1 MKSMI
6 VAGLVVAGLS
16 VAGPAIASEDL
27 SKSAGCVKCH
37 ANADKKMGPSWK
49 DISAKYKGKAG
60 SDAALVARLKGGKDP
75 KGGKDHPP
83 SKASDDDLNKI
94 VKWALAM

>member
-6 VAGLVVAGLS
+6 VAGMVAVGLA
-16 VAGPAIASEDL
+16 VASPAMASEEL
-27 SKSAGCVKCH
+27 AKTAGCVKCH
-37 ANADKKMGPSWK
+37 ATSDKKMGPSWK

-60 SDAALVARLKGGKDP
+60 SDATLMARLKGAKDP
-75 KGGKDHPP
+75 ASGKEHPP

>member
-6 VAGLVVAGLS
+6 VAGLVVAGLC

-37 ANADKKMGPSWK
+37 ATADKKMGPSWK

-60 SDAALVARLKGGKDP
+60 SDAALMARLKGAKDP
-75 KGGKDHPP
+75 AGGKEHPP

>member
-1 MKSMI
+1 MKSMF
-6 VAGLVVAGLS
+6 VAVLVVAGLT
-16 VAGPAIASEDL
+16 VAGPAMASEDL

-49 DISAKYKGKAG
+49 DIAAKYKGKAG
-60 SDAALVARLKGGKDP
+60 SEAALVAKLKGGKE
-75 KGGKDHPP
+75 HPP
-83 SKASDDDLNKI
+83 SKASEGDMNKI